1 MNIIGIITL
10 TAFIILAIIL
20 SVYHFIPN
28 PSQKSKNIIYLCTS
42 ISIILFIINCYYED
56 ILFFYDSKTN
66 NTSCLTGTIINIE
79 ENKKYGLYLEID
91 NSKYHID
98 DTDYT
103 KSGNLYELSDFSEIK
118 ISKRDKVTIIY
129 GKSSKRIIKI
139 EKSRDG

>member
-28 PSQKSKNIIYLCTS
+28 PSQKSKNIIYLCTA

-56 ILFFYDSKTN
+56 ILFFYDTKTN
-66 NTSCLTGTIINIE
+66 NTTSLSGTISNIKE
-79 ENKKYGLYLEID
+79 HSKYGLYLEIND
-91 NSKYHID
+91 SVYHID
-98 DTDYT
+98 DADY
-103 KSGNLYELSDFSEIK
+103 KKYGNLYETSKHSVIK
-118 ISKRDKVTIIY
+118 FKKYDEVTIIY
-129 GKSSKRIIKI
+129 GRSSKRIIKI